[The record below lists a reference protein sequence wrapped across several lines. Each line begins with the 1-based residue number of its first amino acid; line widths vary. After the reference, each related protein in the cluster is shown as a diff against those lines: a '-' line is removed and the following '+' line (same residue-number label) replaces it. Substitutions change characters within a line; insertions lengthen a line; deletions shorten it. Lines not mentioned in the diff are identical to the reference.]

1 MSGYLCRSCGLNN
14 DPDDPLDTCPGC
26 REPLSAYCAKCKTS
40 YTRSSANTKC
50 WCGQLL
56 EDDWNYKRRIDAELQ
71 RINEARV
78 PRSPVVIHRP
88 VSPPPPRARPSPL
101 QGPPPRPTG
110 PLPTAPAR
118 PSRIPKI
125 IHGTWAGGGSIAAV
139 KTLQGITSWLEKT
152 EGRSDY
158 QVWIWWDDAHLYNMH
173 VRKVL
178 TAFPK
183 TRAQYDLSAN
193 GDDHRVRRTV
203 KPGRDLHNLRV
214 LTQGMNPDEK
224 LAVTKA
230 LIQESFS
237 DLQPLRDLAARS
249 NGRLKLCNL
258 RSHEMLTG
266 MHFLNME
273 AYEQELT
280 LRGMFAAAASDILRY
295 EVLYNF
301 GGVYMDV
308 DIDLL
313 TDLGELTV
321 DPHGALVGITP
332 DRKGA
337 ASAADYPGRRH
348 MACTADYENK
358 SLYLSNCIVAAAP
371 HSPVIDAL
379 RQTIHLAYQLIGWR
393 SPKATFELDPQRKL
407 ESFWT
412 NNITRA
418 TLDLTGPNLLRDIL
432 WMYYENRPWGQ
443 MPAACIGRLCG
454 SLPLA
459 PASASASASPA
470 FDRVAPVWRDDAAA
484 HVPFW
489 TWVAAHA
496 AFPMVHVK
504 CDTAAA
510 DASDC
515 LTANLQMAPK
525 KKGKP
530 PEQEPFHFAR
540 FPEIARGG
548 LLKGMLNDLHTNHG
562 VKTPLPDNIKQGDS
576 ILWASIQ
583 WEVVELGKQKGLD
596 PTRRP
601 IILKRL

>member
-1 MSGYLCRSCGLNN
+1 M
-14 DPDDPLDTCPGC
+14 C
-26 REPLSAYCAKCKTS
+26 REPLSAYCSKCETS
-40 YTRSSANTKC
+40 YTQSNAGTKC
-50 WCGQLL
+50 WCGHPL
-56 EDDWNYKRRIDAELQ
+56 EDDRDYVERIDAELQ
-71 RINEARV
+71 RLDGARA
-78 PRSPVVIHRP
+78 PRPPVVYRP
-88 VSPPPPRARPSPL
+88 PSPPPPSARHSPPPGPPSRPS
-101 QGPPPRPTG
+101 GPPPLPSG
-110 PLPTAPAR
+110 PPTASAR
-118 PSRIPKI
+118 PGRIPKI

-152 EGRSDY
+152 EGTSDY
-158 QVWIWWDDAHLYNMH
+158 EVWIWWDDAHLYNMH

-178 TAFPK
+178 STFPK

-193 GDDHRVRRTV
+193 GDDHGVRQTV

-214 LTQGMNPDEK
+214 LTQGMSPDEK
-224 LAVTKA
+224 LAVSKA
-230 LIQESFS
+230 LIHESFS
-237 DLQPLRDLAARS
+237 DLQPLRALAAAS

-273 AYEQELT
+273 AYDQELT

-313 TDLGELTV
+313 TDLGDLTV
-321 DPHGALVGITP
+321 DSQGALVGITP

-337 ASAADYPGRRH
+337 ASAADYPGRKH
-348 MACTADYENK
+348 IACTPDYANK

-393 SPKATFELDPQRKL
+393 APKATFELDPQRKL
-407 ESFWT
+407 EAYWT

-432 WMYYENRPWGQ
+432 WMAYDNTPWQQ
-443 MPAACIGRLCG
+443 MPAACIGRLCK
-454 SLPLA
+454 SLTPA
-459 PASASASASPA
+459 PAASASAASSPA
-470 FDRVAPVWRDDAAA
+470 FDRVAPVWRDDLDA

-489 TWVAAHA
+489 KWVAAHA
-496 AFPMVHVK
+496 TFPMVHVR

-510 DASDC
+510 AASDC
-515 LTANLQMAPK
+515 LAANLQTAPK

-540 FPEIARGG
+540 FPGVPRGG
-548 LLKGMLNDLHTNHG
+548 QLKGMLDDLHTNQG
-562 VKTPLPDNIKQGDS
+562 VKTPLPDDIGQGD
-576 ILWASIQ
+576 IFMWASVR
-583 WEVVELGKQKGLD
+583 WRVVELGKQKGLIKN
-596 PTRRP
+596 RKP
-601 IILKRL
+601 IILERL